1 MVTDLLLVKLVH
13 THLNNDIEIIN
24 GLESVHPQKCMD
36 KSKHNCSFWHLGS
49 PSYGLQ
55 SLYTFSAA
63 WGNTFKEAMK
73 LATSSL
79 AQLQHKDGGCSSQ

>member
-13 THLNNDIEIIN
+13 KHLNNDIEIIN

-49 PSYGLQ
+49 PSSRPGEGAKYLGFNQHQL
-55 SLYTFSAA
+55 
-63 WGNTFKEAMK
+63 
-73 LATSSL
+73 SSRR
-79 AQLQHKDGGCSSQ
+79 AQAH

>member
-36 KSKHNCSFWHLGS
+36 KSRVKTGRVWQQVADIRH
-49 PSYGLQ
+49 
-55 SLYTFSAA
+55 
-63 WGNTFKEAMK
+63 
-73 LATSSL
+73 
-79 AQLQHKDGGCSSQ
+79 

>member
-13 THLNNDIEIIN
+13 KHLNNDIEIIN

-55 SLYTFSAA
+55 SLFIYVLRGMGEHIITPA
-63 WGNTFKEAMK
+63 EAC
-73 LATSSL
+73 TH
-79 AQLQHKDGGCSSQ
+79 QLE